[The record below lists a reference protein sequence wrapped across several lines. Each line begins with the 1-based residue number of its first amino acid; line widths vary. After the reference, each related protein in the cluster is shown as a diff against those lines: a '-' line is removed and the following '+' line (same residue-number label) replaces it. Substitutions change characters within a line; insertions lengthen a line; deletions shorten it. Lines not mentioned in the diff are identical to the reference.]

1 MFASLLKLKE
11 EMEEGNREDVA
22 VIEEVDESDN
32 NDP

>member
-11 EMEEGNREDVA
+11 EMEEGNVEDVA